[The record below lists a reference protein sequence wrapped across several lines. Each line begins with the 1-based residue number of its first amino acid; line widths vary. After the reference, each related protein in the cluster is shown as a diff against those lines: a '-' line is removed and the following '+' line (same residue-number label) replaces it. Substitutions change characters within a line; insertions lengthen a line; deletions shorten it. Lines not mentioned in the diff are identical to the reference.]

1 MVLIFIFPT
10 PSPLNVQLRLVT
22 LVPCA
27 SLADQLHQMK
37 LDPDETFKYL
47 LANLLILAPL
57 PALLMAILGTRIHL
71 WIVLLGALIL
81 SGGIEVLQ
89 YTMWT
94 YRVADVD
101 DVIMNVGGA

>member
-1 MVLIFIFPT
+1 
-10 PSPLNVQLRLVT
+10 
-22 LVPCA
+22 
-27 SLADQLHQMK
+27 MK

-101 DVIMNVGGA
+101 DVIMNVGGAVLAFMILRRLMGGQPRLDRSVKR